1 MNLILKYLR
10 PYKKSV
16 IILVTLLV
24 VSTIC
29 ELALPTLMSE
39 IVNSGINLGNM
50 SIVYQYSIYMLIFGV
65 IGVLTTIL
73 AIKLSS
79 NMSAN
84 FAKDLRLGVY
94 EKANTLNFEQFNK
107 IGTGALLTRTTED
120 VFMLQM
126 FITQALRVIVSV
138 PILILGGSF
147 LAFSKDVTLSLI
159 LFAFAPVVL
168 LLVYFV
174 GKNVIPLF
182 EKSDSY
188 IDKQNSIMRERL
200 NGIRVIR
207 AFNKEEHEHNRAK
220 NATETMAGYII
231 NANVRVGLVQP
242 ISMFLLNVAVCLIAY
257 QGAVRIQVSNIG
269 AGDII
274 AVIQYAAL
282 VSNGIIVFSFG
293 LIYLPKIKVTLGRL
307 NDVFGVKTIVEVENQ
322 KRTFNGDIKFSDVE
336 FKYDGAEE
344 PTLTKVSFEVKN
356 GETLAIVGGTGAGKS
371 TVLQLLLK
379 FYSPSGGKITLDG
392 IDYKE
397 ITQNEIRYAYSCVLQ
412 KTAIFSGSIRENVL
426 MGKKNANDEEV
437 INALSIAQ
445 MSDFLA
451 EKTDGLDFQLEE
463 GGSNLS
469 GGQKQR
475 IAIAGVLAIKP
486 KVLVLDESTAM
497 LDPKGRK
504 EVFEVIKK
512 LNRTEK
518 MTVIL
523 ITHYMDEAALF
534 DRVIV
539 FDDGHLA
546 FDGTPREVFKN
557 DKELDKIGLKLP
569 RATKLNKH
577 FKECGIDLGEALSTE
592 ELLEKIWQYK

>member
-451 EKTDGLDFQLEE
+451 EKADGLDFQLEE

-475 IAIAGVLAIKP
+475 ISIARAIIKNSP
-486 KVLVLDESTAM
+486 ILIFDDSFSALDFLTESKLRKSIKEKMGEKTQIIITQRVGTAMSADKILVLD
-497 LDPKGRK
+497 KGLMVGLGTHSDLMNNCEIYK
-504 EVFEVIKK
+504 EIYNSQVGGGN
-512 LNRTEK
+512 L
-518 MTVIL
+518 
-523 ITHYMDEAALF
+523 
-534 DRVIV
+534 
-539 FDDGHLA
+539 
-546 FDGTPREVFKN
+546 
-557 DKELDKIGLKLP
+557 
-569 RATKLNKH
+569 
-577 FKECGIDLGEALSTE
+577 
-592 ELLEKIWQYK
+592 